1 MTATITNPETKTP
14 IQTLMQVILHGKD
27 MNTIVS
33 FYRDKLGLTLLHPK
47 NIKDFTNE
55 TWVPFDTGSCIFVLH
70 GGGRLRAGEE
80 PSHRLTF
87 QVSDVKTAREQFTSR
102 GVKLGEV
109 RTPAPGH
116 WVVDG
121 RDPEDNVYALESE
134 S

>member
-1 MTATITNPETKTP
+1 MTHQETETP
-14 IQTLMQVILHGKD
+14 IQTLMQVILHVND
-27 MNTIVS
+27 MDTMVS

-47 NIKDFTNE
+47 NVKDFTEE

-70 GGGRLRAGEE
+70 GGGKVRAGEE
-80 PSHRLTF
+80 PSHRITF
-87 QVSDVKTAREQFTSR
+87 RVENAKVAREHFLSR
-102 GVKLGEV
+102 EVKLGEV

-121 RDPEDNVYALESE
+121 RDPEGNVYALESE